1 MAKFQKGVSGNPA
14 GRPKGVANQASI
26 RAIIGADLPEII
38 STLRDLALGG
48 DVAASRLLLERCVPA
63 LKSTDAHVSLPLT
76 GNPGEDARTIAQA
89 AGRGEISPGTAQQLM
104 GAVASLARI
113 IEAGELVARLERL
126 EALAHGQS
134 CASEA
139 A

>member
-76 GNPGEDARTIAQA
+76 GNPGEDARTITQA

-104 GAVASLARI
+104 GAVASQARVLEAAELLARI
-113 IEAGELVARLERL
+113 EAL
-126 EALAHGQS
+126 EARAHGDPS
-134 CASEA
+134 PAPTA
-139 A
+139 